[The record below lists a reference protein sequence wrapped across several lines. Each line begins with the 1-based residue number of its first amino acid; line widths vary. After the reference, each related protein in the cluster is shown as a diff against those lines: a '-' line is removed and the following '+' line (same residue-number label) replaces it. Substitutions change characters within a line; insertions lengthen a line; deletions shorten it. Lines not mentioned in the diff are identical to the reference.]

1 MKKTDKGVS
10 LLEVLL
16 VIGIMVMV
24 IPKVYENIEN
34 HLNNVRWQNAAE
46 HANTY
51 NTAVRN
57 YVADNASTL
66 LAGSLPKTITPATLI
81 QKGYLKSGFSESNF
95 GQSYITGI
103 AKNSKTSRLEALT
116 CSNGGQS
123 LSEAGMRSVASMI
136 EGLGGYINSSKQAI
150 GAGGGWSDTPSNYG
164 LNCATGHI
172 AMALVG
178 ADLQESDR
186 LYRYSITNRPD
197 LNRMHTA
204 IDMNSNNLNNVGTLN
219 GNAAALSGDISAR
232 NGTFSGAISGN
243 TATTNGDITSNNG
256 WLVTKNSKGWM
267 NSTYGGGWYMS
278 DSSWLRSVNNKGIY
292 TGGQVKGGTVRAD
305 GRLYTGEY
313 LQLEKTATAGTSCSP
328 NGLVGRDS
336 TGAILSCQSGVWRAL
351 GGKLKVTQLSSTGY
365 LGRANPVR
373 GKNWRRYSQTVT
385 ASYCVALALEQRHH
399 VHLAQKVIGG
409 GGQCRSNTGFIWLT
423 RSMPSG
429 NNAMDCQLRHDRR
442 SKWFNYSLRHLPVT
456 ILITGSTTM

>member
-256 WLVTKNSKGWM
+256 WLVTNNSKGWM

-313 LQLEKTATAGTSCSP
+313 LQLEGTATAGASCSP
-328 NGLVGRDS
+328 DGLVGRDS
-336 TGAILSCQSGVWRAL
+336 TGAILSCQSGVWRTSGSSNGSYSNL
-351 GGKLKVTQLSSTGY
+351 GSHRGSFS
-365 LGRANPVR
+365 GR
-373 GKNWRRYSQTVT
+373 
-385 ASYCVALALEQRHH
+385 
-399 VHLAQKVIGG
+399 
-409 GGQCRSNTGFIWLT
+409 NTGSGTLFVYASGGNSGSAGGDCANTSRLQGYVAGALISTNASNNPAYGKTAFISFAVPVGAT
-423 RSMPSG
+423 YQITSYPT
-429 NNAMDCQLRHDRR
+429 Q
-442 SKWFNYSLRHLPVT
+442 NYSC
-456 ILITGSTTM
+456 GSGVFSVYAYQM

>member
-243 TATTNGDITSNNG
+243 TATTNSDITSNNG

-313 LQLEKTATAGTSCSP
+313 LQLEKTATAGASCSP

-336 TGAILSCQSGVWRAL
+336 TGAILSCQSGVWRTSGSSNGSYSNL
-351 GGKLKVTQLSSTGY
+351 GSHRGSFTG
-365 LGRANPVR
+365 R
-373 GKNWRRYSQTVT
+373 
-385 ASYCVALALEQRHH
+385 
-399 VHLAQKVIGG
+399 
-409 GGQCRSNTGFIWLT
+409 NTGSGTLFVYASGGNGGSAGGDCANTSRLQGYVAGALISTNASNNPSYGKTAFISFAVPAGAT
-423 RSMPSG
+423 YQITSYP
-429 NNAMDCQLRHDRR
+429 AQ
-442 SKWFNYSLRHLPVT
+442 NYSC
-456 ILITGSTTM
+456 GSGVFSVFGYQT

>member
-313 LQLEKTATAGTSCSP
+313 LQLEKTATAGASCSP

-336 TGAILSCQSGVWRAL
+336 TGAILSCQSGVWRTSGSSNGSYSNL
-351 GGKLKVTQLSSTGY
+351 GSHRGSFTG
-365 LGRANPVR
+365 R
-373 GKNWRRYSQTVT
+373 
-385 ASYCVALALEQRHH
+385 
-399 VHLAQKVIGG
+399 
-409 GGQCRSNTGFIWLT
+409 NTGSGTLFVYASGGNGGSAGGDCANTSRLQGYVAGALISTNASNNPSYGKTAFISFAAPAGAT
-423 RSMPSG
+423 YQITSYP
-429 NNAMDCQLRHDRR
+429 AQ
-442 SKWFNYSLRHLPVT
+442 NYSC
-456 ILITGSTTM
+456 GSGVFSVFGYQT

>member
-336 TGAILSCQSGVWRAL
+336 TGAILSCQSGVWRASGSTVL
-351 GGKLKVTQLSSTGY
+351 TGKI
-365 LGRANPVR
+365 ANRQQIP
-373 GKNWRRYSQTVT
+373 
-385 ASYCVALALEQRHH
+385 L
-399 VHLAQKVIGG
+399 
-409 GGQCRSNTGFIWLT
+409 
-423 RSMPSG
+423 PSG
-429 NNAMDCQLRHDRR
+429 FSASQCTWSVSNAENPHGWKPNYFAGSVATYDANRIVKCGFYDEYNFYGGTHRTDLSGKCSYIVVCQ
-442 SKWFNYSLRHLPVT
+442 
-456 ILITGSTTM
+456 

>member
-313 LQLEKTATAGTSCSP
+313 LQLEKTATAGASCSP

-336 TGAILSCQSGVWRAL
+336 TGAILSCQSGTWRIGA
-351 GGKLKVTQLSSTGY
+351 GDSQIVHSATG
-365 LGRANPVR
+365 R
-373 GKNWRRYSQTVT
+373 
-385 ASYCVALALEQRHH
+385 VAGQRCLC
-399 VHLAQKVIGG
+399 HLAGNG
-409 GGQCRSNTGFIWLT
+409 RSGEIALT
-423 RSMPSG
+423 M
-429 NNAMDCQLRHDRR
+429 QI
-442 SKWFNYSLRHLPVT
+442 KYVRHL
-456 ILITGSTTM
+456 LAQMRATTHLCEDSIHSFASLWPTLRYFIRPKTTLDQGIFSLDTKLN

>member
-1 MKKTDKGVS
+1 
-10 LLEVLL
+10 
-16 VIGIMVMV
+16 MVMV

-313 LQLEKTATAGTSCSP
+313 LQLEKTATAGASCSP

-336 TGAILSCQSGVWRAL
+336 TGAILSCQSGVWRTSGSSNGSYSNL
-351 GGKLKVTQLSSTGY
+351 GSHRGSFTG
-365 LGRANPVR
+365 R
-373 GKNWRRYSQTVT
+373 
-385 ASYCVALALEQRHH
+385 
-399 VHLAQKVIGG
+399 
-409 GGQCRSNTGFIWLT
+409 NTGSGTLFVYASGGNGGSAGGDCANTSRLQGYVAGALISTNASNNPSYGKTAFISFAVPAGAT
-423 RSMPSG
+423 YQITSYP
-429 NNAMDCQLRHDRR
+429 AQ
-442 SKWFNYSLRHLPVT
+442 NYSC
-456 ILITGSTTM
+456 GSGVFSVFGYQT

>member
-313 LQLEKTATAGTSCSP
+313 LQLEKTATAGASCSP

-336 TGAILSCQSGVWRAL
+336 TGAILSCQSGVWRTSGSSNGSYSNL
-351 GGKLKVTQLSSTGY
+351 GSHRGSFTG
-365 LGRANPVR
+365 R
-373 GKNWRRYSQTVT
+373 
-385 ASYCVALALEQRHH
+385 
-399 VHLAQKVIGG
+399 
-409 GGQCRSNTGFIWLT
+409 NTGSGTLFIYASGGNGGSAGGDCANTSRLQGYVAGALIST
-423 RSMPSG
+423 NASNNPSYG
-429 NNAMDCQLRHDRR
+429 KTAFISFAVPAGATYQIT
-442 SKWFNYSLRHLPVT
+442 SYPAQNYSC
-456 ILITGSTTM
+456 GSGVFSVFGYQT

>member
-313 LQLEKTATAGTSCSP
+313 LQLEKTATAGASCSP

-336 TGAILSCQSGVWRAL
+336 TGAILSCQSGCQSGVWRTSGSSNGSYSNL
-351 GGKLKVTQLSSTGY
+351 GSHRGSFTG
-365 LGRANPVR
+365 R
-373 GKNWRRYSQTVT
+373 
-385 ASYCVALALEQRHH
+385 
-399 VHLAQKVIGG
+399 
-409 GGQCRSNTGFIWLT
+409 NTGSGTLFVYASGGNGGSAGGDCANTSRLQGYVAGALISTNASNNPSYGKTAFISFAVPAGAT
-423 RSMPSG
+423 YQITSYP
-429 NNAMDCQLRHDRR
+429 AQ
-442 SKWFNYSLRHLPVT
+442 NYSC
-456 ILITGSTTM
+456 GSGVFSVFGYQT

>member
-256 WLVTKNSKGWM
+256 WLVTNNSKGWM

-313 LQLEKTATAGTSCSP
+313 LQLEGTATAGASCSP
-328 NGLVGRDS
+328 DGLVGRDS
-336 TGAILSCQSGVWRAL
+336 TGAILSCQSGVWRTSGSSNGSYSNL
-351 GGKLKVTQLSSTGY
+351 GSHRGSFTG
-365 LGRANPVR
+365 R
-373 GKNWRRYSQTVT
+373 
-385 ASYCVALALEQRHH
+385 
-399 VHLAQKVIGG
+399 
-409 GGQCRSNTGFIWLT
+409 NTGSGTLFVYASGGNGGSAGGDCANTSRLQGYVAGALISTNASNNPSYGKTAFISFAVPAGAT
-423 RSMPSG
+423 YQITSYP
-429 NNAMDCQLRHDRR
+429 AQ
-442 SKWFNYSLRHLPVT
+442 NYSC
-456 ILITGSTTM
+456 GSGVFSVFGYQT

>member
-313 LQLEKTATAGTSCSP
+313 LQLEGTATAGASCSP

-336 TGAILSCQSGVWRAL
+336 TGAILSCQSGVWRTSGSSNGSYSNL
-351 GGKLKVTQLSSTGY
+351 GSHRGSFTG
-365 LGRANPVR
+365 R
-373 GKNWRRYSQTVT
+373 
-385 ASYCVALALEQRHH
+385 
-399 VHLAQKVIGG
+399 
-409 GGQCRSNTGFIWLT
+409 NTGSGTLFVYASGGNGGSAGGDCANTSRLQGYVAGALISTNASNNPSYGKTAFISFAVPAGAT
-423 RSMPSG
+423 YQITSYP
-429 NNAMDCQLRHDRR
+429 AQ
-442 SKWFNYSLRHLPVT
+442 NYSC
-456 ILITGSTTM
+456 GSGVFSVFGYQT

>member
-66 LAGSLPKTITPATLI
+66 LAGSLPKTITPTTLI

-336 TGAILSCQSGVWRAL
+336 TGAILSCQSGVWRTSGSSNGSYSNL
-351 GGKLKVTQLSSTGY
+351 GSHRGSFTG
-365 LGRANPVR
+365 R
-373 GKNWRRYSQTVT
+373 
-385 ASYCVALALEQRHH
+385 
-399 VHLAQKVIGG
+399 
-409 GGQCRSNTGFIWLT
+409 NTGSGTLFVYASGGNGGSAGGDCANTSRLQGYVAGALISTNASNNPSYGKTAFISFAVPAGAT
-423 RSMPSG
+423 YQITSYP
-429 NNAMDCQLRHDRR
+429 AQ
-442 SKWFNYSLRHLPVT
+442 NYSC
-456 ILITGSTTM
+456 GSGVFSVFGYQT

>member
-123 LSEAGMRSVASMI
+123 CQKPE
-136 EGLGGYINSSKQAI
+136 
-150 GAGGGWSDTPSNYG
+150 
-164 LNCATGHI
+164 CA
-172 AMALVG
+172 
-178 ADLQESDR
+178 R
-186 LYRYSITNRPD
+186 
-197 LNRMHTA
+197 
-204 IDMNSNNLNNVGTLN
+204 
-219 GNAAALSGDISAR
+219 
-232 NGTFSGAISGN
+232 
-243 TATTNGDITSNNG
+243 
-256 WLVTKNSKGWM
+256 
-267 NSTYGGGWYMS
+267 
-278 DSSWLRSVNNKGIY
+278 
-292 TGGQVKGGTVRAD
+292 
-305 GRLYTGEY
+305 
-313 LQLEKTATAGTSCSP
+313 
-328 NGLVGRDS
+328 
-336 TGAILSCQSGVWRAL
+336 
-351 GGKLKVTQLSSTGY
+351 
-365 LGRANPVR
+365 
-373 GKNWRRYSQTVT
+373 
-385 ASYCVALALEQRHH
+385 
-399 VHLAQKVIGG
+399 
-409 GGQCRSNTGFIWLT
+409 
-423 RSMPSG
+423 
-429 NNAMDCQLRHDRR
+429 
-442 SKWFNYSLRHLPVT
+442 
-456 ILITGSTTM
+456 

>member
-336 TGAILSCQSGVWRAL
+336 TGAILSCQSGVWRTSGSSNGSYSNL
-351 GGKLKVTQLSSTGY
+351 GSHRGSFTG
-365 LGRANPVR
+365 R
-373 GKNWRRYSQTVT
+373 
-385 ASYCVALALEQRHH
+385 
-399 VHLAQKVIGG
+399 
-409 GGQCRSNTGFIWLT
+409 NTGSGTLFVYASGGNGGSAGGDCANTSRLQGYVAGALISINASNNPSYGKTAFISFAVPAGAT
-423 RSMPSG
+423 YQITSYP
-429 NNAMDCQLRHDRR
+429 AQ
-442 SKWFNYSLRHLPVT
+442 NYSC
-456 ILITGSTTM
+456 GSGVFSVFGYQT